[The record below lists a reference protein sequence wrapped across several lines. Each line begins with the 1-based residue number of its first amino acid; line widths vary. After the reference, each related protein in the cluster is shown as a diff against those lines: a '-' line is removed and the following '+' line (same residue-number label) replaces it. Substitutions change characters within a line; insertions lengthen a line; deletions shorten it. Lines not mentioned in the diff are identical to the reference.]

1 MSAWEVDRI
10 LLHGQE
16 RCEELGFEV
25 NWVGEQG
32 VREEEKGTERL
43 VGREGTWLKS
53 KSGRSGRIGE
63 PREGWSRQWAVGKA
77 MGEGV
82 KQG

>member
-1 MSAWEVDRI
+1 M
-10 LLHGQE
+10 
-16 RCEELGFEV
+16 
-25 NWVGEQG
+25 
-32 VREEEKGTERL
+32 REEEKGTERL
-43 VGREGTWLKS
+43 SGREGTWLKS
-53 KSGRSGRIGE
+53 KSGRSGHIGE